1 VTLLSVRQTVLL
13 VILFVSASVA
23 LIALDDRHTLDPL
36 KTGLHNL
43 VEPAVDWINEVTD
56 RNDDPTSTEIELLE
70 MTKERDQLQAE
81 NAQLKLELEDIEH
94 LRQVLGVQEDHPEWR
109 LLTAN
114 VINPDPT
121 GLQKLVTIDRGSNDG
136 VEVGMAVVNP
146 YYLVGLVT
154 EVEEESARVTL
165 AIDATFSIGSKL
177 LTSKGVGIVY
187 GQWQT
192 GGRMEMRHVSR
203 EVTPVED
210 ELVVTSDEI
219 DARTAKVPGGLI
231 IGKVSGA
238 PELDNQ
244 SDSQT
249 IQVLPSTDFDDLSI
263 VAVIL
268 SDEGGSGGN

>member
-1 VTLLSVRQTVLL
+1 VSLLTVRQTVLL

-23 LIALDDRHTLDPL
+23 LIALDNRHTLDPL

-56 RNDDPTSTEIELLE
+56 RNDDPSSTEIELLQV
-70 MTKERDQLQAE
+70 TKERDQLAAE
-81 NAQLKLELEDIEH
+81 NADLKLQLEDVDK
-94 LRQVLGVQEDHPEWR
+94 LRQVLDVQEDHPDR
-109 LLTAN
+109 QLLTAN

-121 GLQKLVTIDRGSNDG
+121 GLQKLMTIDRGSNDG
-136 VEVGMAVVNP
+136 VEVGMAVVDP

-154 EVEEESARVTL
+154 EVEGESARVTL

-203 EVTPVED
+203 QVTPVQD

-231 IGKVSGA
+231 IGKVSGE

-249 IQVLPSTDFDDLSI
+249 IQVLPATDFDNLSI

-268 SDEGGSGGN
+268 SDEGGGGN